1 MDLTN
6 SMQKITDFFRNELVG
21 IQAGRASKG
30 LVEMIKVETS
40 YGSMPI
46 GQLGN
51 ITLPDS
57 QTIKIEPRDKS
68 SLSSIEKA
76 IYEANSGLTPQNP
89 GWYIL
94 VKVPVLTAER
104 RDQLKKQIAK
114 LAEDSKARLR
124 VARQDELKSIKKE
137 FEEKLISEDDKKFA
151 EKDVDEVTKKFTDKI
166 DEMTKHKY
174 EDIMTI

>member
-6 SMQKITDFFRNELVG
+6 SMQKITDFFGNELVG

>member
-1 MDLTN
+1 
-6 SMQKITDFFRNELVG
+6 MQKITDFFGNELVG

>member
-6 SMQKITDFFRNELVG
+6 SMQKITDFFGNELVG

-89 GWYIL
+89 G
-94 VKVPVLTAER
+94 
-104 RDQLKKQIAK
+104 
-114 LAEDSKARLR
+114 
-124 VARQDELKSIKKE
+124 
-137 FEEKLISEDDKKFA
+137 
-151 EKDVDEVTKKFTDKI
+151 
-166 DEMTKHKY
+166 
-174 EDIMTI
+174 

>member
-6 SMQKITDFFRNELVG
+6 SMQKITDFFGNELVG

-166 DEMTKHKY
+166 DEITKHKY